1 VRLRQNW
8 HLLYCHILTCFVET
22 GPQVKNYAKNKF
34 SPIHNLFY
42 QAMNTTSKN
51 IIEAKNVFKTYG
63 DSATN
68 AVSGVSF
75 SVPYGVCFGMLG
87 PNGAGK
93 STMMKMIYG
102 VCLRDKKEN
111 SDIKVF
117 GHDPGVNA
125 LPIRFLSGIVP
136 QEDNLDEELNVE
148 QNLKVFCKFYD
159 IRGEQADKRIAELL
173 SFMELSEKQH
183 HGIKQL
189 SGGMKR
195 RLIIARALLNNP
207 RLLILDEPTTGLDPQ
222 VRHLIW
228 DKLRHLKRE
237 GMTILLTTHYMD
249 EAFQICDTVFIMDKG
264 KSVAEGEPQELVNKH
279 IEPYVCEIYSR
290 ESFSIISKDAAGKC
304 CRVDESGDVV
314 RIYSNDYEKL
324 REFSKHLHVKD
335 FNLRQSN
342 LEDLFLKITGSRLN
356 AQQ

>member
-1 VRLRQNW
+1 
-8 HLLYCHILTCFVET
+8 
-22 GPQVKNYAKNKF
+22 
-34 SPIHNLFY
+34 
-42 QAMNTTSKN
+42 MNTTSKN

-102 VCLRDKKEN
+102 VCLRDKREG

-148 QNLKVFCKFYD
+148 QNLKVFCKFYN
-159 IRGEQADKRIAELL
+159 IVGEQADKRIAELL

-264 KSVAEGEPQELVNKH
+264 KRVAEGDPQELVDKH
-279 IEPYVCEIYSR
+279 IESYVCEIYSK
-290 ESFSIISKDAAGKC
+290 EAFAIISEDISQSVTEKS
-304 CRVDESGDVV
+304 CRADESGDVV
-314 RIYSNDYEKL
+314 RIYSDDYEKL
-324 REFSKHLHVKD
+324 REFSKHLGVKD
-335 FNLRQSN
+335 FYLRQSN
-342 LEDLFLKITGSRLN
+342 LEDIFLKMTGSKLN

>member
-1 VRLRQNW
+1 M
-8 HLLYCHILTCFVET
+8 Y
-22 GPQVKNYAKNKF
+22 
-34 SPIHNLFY
+34 
-42 QAMNTTSKN
+42 TTESKN
-51 IIEAKNVFKTYG
+51 IIEAENIYKTYG
-63 DSATN
+63 GGETK
-68 AVSGVSF
+68 AVAGVSF
-75 SVPYGVCFGMLG
+75 SVPPGVCFGMLG

-102 VCLRDKKEN
+102 VCYRD
-111 SDIKVF
+111 SRPDSRLSVF
-117 GHDPGVNA
+117 GHDPGRSA
-125 LPIRFLSGIVP
+125 LPIKFLSGIVP

-148 QNLKVFCKFYD
+148 QNLRVFCKFYN
-159 IRGEQADKRIAELL
+159 IGGGQAKERIAELL
-173 SFMELSEKQH
+173 SFMELSEKQR

-228 DKLRHLKRE
+228 DKLRHLKRL

-249 EAFQICDTVFIMDKG
+249 EAFQICDTVLIMDKG
-264 KSVAEGEPQELVNKH
+264 MRVAEGNPQQLVDKH
-279 IEPYVCEIYSR
+279 IESYVMEIYSK
-290 ESFSIISKDAAGKC
+290 EAFAIISKNVTEKC
-304 CRVDESGDVV
+304 CRVDDGGDVARV
-314 RIYSNDYEKL
+314 YSDDYERL
-324 REFSKHLHVKD
+324 REFSKHLGSGE
-335 FNLRQSN
+335 FYLRQSN